1 MLNNR
6 ACTRKLHLSIVI
18 AALVTSRTSI
28 PQPSEL
34 TKAFCTCGR
43 PAGQESPAVKQQSRE
58 KRPRACGASRW
69 VVDLWHMHRAML
81 HSMPT
86 RMHDIPTSLAY
97 SYRGHSTLAIPPTW
111 GHPRSGLN
119 PCYSPGARLRAPS
132 NKEAPTWG
140 RLMAVVLQ
148 TSKLHY
154 IPTTAP
160 GATLGLGALAM
171 VEAARLKP
179 STAQPAPAH
188 TGNDHYLHSYRRH
201 PLGAMTG
208 PSYLTEGEGSCVWA
222 VPAAFTPHRAL
233 LPPHTTPIQLS

>member
-1 MLNNR
+1 LHSWTLSANQSTGIFVTLYHKIAALMLNNR

-86 RMHDIPTSLAY
+86 LMHDIPTSLAY
-97 SYRGHSTLAIPPTW
+97 THRGHSTPL
-111 GHPRSGLN
+111 LF
-119 PCYSPGARLRAPS
+119 PS
-132 NKEAPTWG
+132 LCP
-140 RLMAVVLQ
+140 
-148 TSKLHY
+148 
-154 IPTTAP
+154 
-160 GATLGLGALAM
+160 
-171 VEAARLKP
+171 
-179 STAQPAPAH
+179 
-188 TGNDHYLHSYRRH
+188 
-201 PLGAMTG
+201 
-208 PSYLTEGEGSCVWA
+208 
-222 VPAAFTPHRAL
+222 PAAHCRGSRLHR
-233 LPPHTTPIQLS
+233 S